1 MAFLKVIKNTAWF
14 KRYQVK
20 YRRRREGKTD
30 YQARRKMIRQDKH
43 KYNSKKYRLIVRF
56 TGTQCICQVAYATIK
71 GDIVVAE
78 ASSKDLKQYGVS
90 AGLKNYAAGYCTGLL
105 VARRCLKKFELD
117 DQFKGK
123 ETADGEEYHI
133 EDEENEERKP
143 FKAILDVGYQSTTS
157 GARLWS
163 ALKGAVDGGL
173 HVPHNTKKF
182 PGFKAPD
189 NKGDDA
195 EYDAEA
201 HKERILGGHVK
212 DYMESMEE
220 EDPTKFEAHFAKFA
234 EAGMTAENMEETY
247 TSAHAKIRADPFA
260 GKSKKEASVT
270 WDRKGPGKVVSS
282 AGLTVPRHAKISLKA
297 RKAKVM
303 GKIKKAMMAKAEGDE
318 E

>member
-1 MAFLKVIKNTAWF
+1 MAFLKIIKNTAWF

-56 TGTQCICQVAYATIK
+56 TGTQCICQIAYATIR
-71 GDIVVAE
+71 GDIIVAE
-78 ASSKDLKQYGVS
+78 ASSKDLKHYGIS

-105 VARRCLKKFELD
+105 VARRCLKKFGLD

-123 ETADGEEYHI
+123 EEADGEEYHI

-182 PGFKAPD
+182 PGFKPAED
-189 NKGDDA
+189 KGGEA

-220 EDPTKFEAHFAKFA
+220 EDPTKFEAHFSAFAKA
-234 EAGMTAENMEETY
+234 DMTAENLEEKY
-247 TSAHAKIRADPFA
+247 TSAHAAIRADPFA
-260 GKSKKEASVT
+260 GKEKKESGVT
-270 WDRKGPGKVVSS
+270 WERKGAGKVVSS
-282 AGLTVPRHAKISLKA
+282 SGKAVPRHAKISLKA

-303 GKIKKAMMAKAEGDE
+303 TKIRKAMMAKADE
-318 E
+318 